1 MKIRPTETRGRVAV
15 ELGNR
20 DDQLLAEAARHP
32 LPIRTILVPID
43 FSEFSYKSLDYAVAF
58 AEQSGAEII
67 LLHVVPTT
75 YVNSDMIGFDYTAIS
90 REAAKITKGQL
101 ERLRAKRVPGE
112 SRARIASNS
121 SSARSNILFLITVI
135 ATIELLLQRVDV
147 TNYNPPH
154 FLNS

>member
-1 MKIRPTETRGRVAV
+1 MEV
-15 ELGNR
+15 GNR

-90 REAAKITKGQL
+90 REAAKITEGQL

-112 SRARIASNS
+112 SRARIASRIGRPVEEIIDAAQEMKADIIIMS
-121 SSARSNILFLITVI
+121 THGYTGLRHAFLGSTTENVVRY
-135 ATIELLLQRVDV
+135 A
-147 TNYNPPH
+147 PPV
-154 FLNS
+154 LC